1 MQPGNPTERSCA
13 LPTRH
18 RERGFTL
25 IETAIAI
32 VVFAVISVALVQ
44 HLALNFATTAGQK
57 DSVHAY
63 SKAQAILSEIQAY
76 VDRGEIAAAIELDS
90 LDDGVTNKPQLTIST
105 DGIGNLVPPDH
116 VISGNY
122 QRHGQWVWSRRITV
136 KRLAGLRNRNV
147 RYVTVQIYKRN
158 SRGVDQS
165 LASISSVVNSV
176 GSSFPT
182 SQVYDLY
189 LLAVENIPG
198 WWVFMESII
207 PFVESAITDL
217 ESRNP
222 GLVVRTHWITK
233 ASYGRSELYQ
243 PLVNDVDDSLV
254 DKQFVYYYPGRMP
267 AGSASQYYYVPHM
280 IKARMLRDGVAA
292 NGYDPD
298 VNPMPYALADWFN
311 HAMRLPQER
320 AFHDAR
326 VQLIRQRRLD
336 IAAARRA
343 GLVPPPAFTDM
354 SEEPTLRLL
363 YEDMN
368 TDPDTYRNAW
378 VINLHGELMPMPAMR
393 NYSDAAKLP
402 DQLPGVRVVSH
413 PEELRT
419 ADTDDVYLRVY
430 SYTTDLTYVTN
441 RAAYLAAPESVAPK
455 LMTADRPIA
464 IEVPN
469 VDLTDGIDGSTNGT
483 NGLADDVEISGITG
497 GTDRSGAAVPY
508 STDFVPMPP
517 RHTLTALQQGSV
529 MHYSIEYDRA
539 RRSTRILLYNSP
551 VVAPW
556 VQGPG
561 AGQWRGT
568 FPDRRGRLYGLDYVP
583 ACTEAGLDF
592 SRNLATV
599 GAVGDNAP
607 RNTARW
613 RIRLPVKLHSTNRFV
628 LGSGVYFDPGKNV
641 TLTFRTQIWDPAV
654 GFGAG
659 VSYPVAVQPDNMSE
673 TYAWWTESRDA
684 VPVTERSQFL
694 GDPRH
699 NPYKDLYR
707 GSLDFPDGYNWYH
720 DSLANSGELSR
731 NDYPGLDPNVLAN
744 RWMGRMRSDMPRLYQ
759 VARTALVNAGAV
771 YTTLTGFSYYY
782 MGLGGEIG
790 YDSANGYPSSIP
802 TNFMPWGGGTGS
814 SGFINSITG
823 YRYLVRQQSL
833 PPYWFSIPWL
843 GELYPDRVYTSN
855 WLAAGNLPAGGGN
868 FIQQTDQVV
877 YQGSV
882 QTSHGTSM
890 LADRHIAASEGCTSF
905 FNIGTPASTF
915 HHQFVD
921 GTSALVQAGLDLGS
935 RYNFP
940 MPATAPSNRPFR
952 LDTNRDGG
960 LGSEWYRPPYSTE
973 RFRAALVKTYYN
985 HPTSGGT
992 GSGLVEL
999 RDSGGLSSAYIVVNG
1014 ISNAVASGSSFIAK
1028 YSVLTMVQSFLEGA
1042 DPTFSNRIPQLPRV
1056 EITSPTEI
1064 TELTQPTRVDIGF
1077 DVTWRRWDGQTYT
1090 SATPV
1095 GYTESENTLDY
1106 VVTYSRDNG
1115 ATWLVCNRDV
1125 EVTPGELPTDPLL
1138 IQPDAGTGPELVRWA
1153 VPEASFPQGTYMVRV
1168 ECYRRGLRLHYAQHQ
1183 VRVFI
1188 QR

>member
-1 MQPGNPTERSCA
+1 MQPSTSMERSSA
-13 LPTRH
+13 PPTRH

-44 HLALNFATTAGQK
+44 HLALNFASTNSQK

-63 SKAQAILSEIQAY
+63 SKAQALLSEIQAY

-105 DGIGNLVPPDH
+105 EGNGNLVPPDH

-122 QRHGQWVWSRRITV
+122 QRAGQWVWSRRITV

-147 RYVTVQIYKRN
+147 RYVTVQVYKRN
-158 SRGVDQS
+158 AVGIDQS

-267 AGSASQYYYVPHM
+267 AGSASQFYYVPHM

-292 NGYDPD
+292 NGYDID
-298 VNPMPYALADWFN
+298 LNPMPYALADWFN

-326 VQLIRQRRLD
+326 VQMIRQRRLD
-336 IAAARRA
+336 IAAARR
-343 GLVPPPAFTDM
+343 GGFTPPPEFTDM

-368 TDPDTYRNAW
+368 TDPDAYRNAW
-378 VINLHGELMPMPAMR
+378 VINLHGELLPMPAMR

-413 PEELRT
+413 PEELHT
-419 ADTDDVYLRVY
+419 DDGDDVYLRVY
-430 SYTTDLTYVTN
+430 SYTTDLTYVNN
-441 RAAYLAAPESVAPK
+441 RAAYLALPENVAPK
-455 LMTADRPIA
+455 LMAADRPIA

-469 VDLTDGIDGSTNGT
+469 VDLTDGINGSTNGT
-483 NGLADDVEISGITG
+483 NGLAGDVEINGITG
-497 GTDRSGAAVPY
+497 GTDRTGAAVPY
-508 STDFVPMPP
+508 STGLVPIPP
-517 RHTLTALQQGSV
+517 RHTLTALQQTSV
-529 MHYSIEYDRA
+529 MHYSIEYDKV
-539 RRSTRILLYNSP
+539 RRSTLIMLYNSP
-551 VVAPW
+551 VVSPW
-556 VQGPG
+556 VQGP
-561 AGQWRGT
+561 AVGQWRGT
-568 FPDRRGRLYGLDYVP
+568 FPDRRGRLYGFDYVP

-599 GAVGDNAP
+599 GAVGDNRP

-613 RIRLPVKLHSTNRFV
+613 VIKLPQKLHTADRFV
-628 LGSGVYFDPGKNV
+628 LGSGVYGDPGKNV
-641 TLTFRTQIWDPAV
+641 MLTFRTQIWDPAV
-654 GFGAG
+654 GFAAG
-659 VSYPVAVQPDNMSE
+659 VSYPAAVQPDNMSE
-673 TYAWWTESRDA
+673 TYTWWTESSDA

-699 NPYKDLYR
+699 NPYKDLYH
-707 GSLDFPDGYNWYH
+707 GDPDFPDGYNWYH
-720 DSLANSGELSR
+720 DALANGGELSR
-731 NDYPGLDPNVLAN
+731 NDYPGLDANVLAN
-744 RWMGRMRSDMPRLYQ
+744 RWMGRMRSDMPRFYQ
-759 VARTALVNAGAV
+759 VVRTGLVNAGAV

-802 TNFMPWGGGTGS
+802 TNFMPWGGGSGS

-833 PPYWFSIPWL
+833 SPYWWSIPWL
-843 GELYPDRVYTSN
+843 GELYPDRVYASD

-868 FIQQTDQVV
+868 FVQQTDQVV

-882 QTSHGTSM
+882 QTTYGTSM

-905 FNIGTPASTF
+905 FNIGTPSSTF

-921 GTSALVQAGLDLGS
+921 GTSSLVLAGLDLGS

-960 LGSEWYRPPYSTE
+960 LGSEWYRAPYSTE
-973 RFRAALVKTYYN
+973 RFRAGLVKTYYN
-985 HPTSGGT
+985 HPASGGT

-999 RDSGGLSSAYIVVNG
+999 RDSGGRSSAYIVVNG

-1064 TELTQPTRVDIGF
+1064 TELTQPTQVDIGY
-1077 DVTWRRWDGQTYT
+1077 DVTWRRWDDQTYT

-1095 GYTESENTLDY
+1095 GYSEDENNLDY
-1106 VVTYSRDNG
+1106 VVMYSRDNG
-1115 ATWLVCNRDV
+1115 ATWLICNRDV
-1125 EVTPGELPTDPLL
+1125 VVTPGELPADPLL
-1138 IQPDAGTGPELVRWA
+1138 IQPDSAIGPEVVRWA
-1153 VPEASFPQGTYMVRV
+1153 VPEASFPQGTYLVRV